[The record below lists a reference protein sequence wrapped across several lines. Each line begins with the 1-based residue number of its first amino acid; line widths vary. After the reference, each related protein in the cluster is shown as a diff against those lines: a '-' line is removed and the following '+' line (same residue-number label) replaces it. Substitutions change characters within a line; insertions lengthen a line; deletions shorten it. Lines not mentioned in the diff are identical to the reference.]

1 MEWTQQE
8 PSGELTLTGTTERG
22 ERVRLSRYGAGCHC
36 VGQWN
41 WLAGTRH
48 CDASGIRQTREEAQ
62 AAIDAVLPILREAS
76 EKIAEALALIPTAHD
91 REAVRALVAAEP
103 PGVTE
108 EVVST

>member
-22 ERVRLSRYGAGCHC
+22 ERVRLHRYGPGSTSAGR
-36 VGQWN
+36 WN
-41 WLAGTRH
+41 WQVSLRH
-48 CDASGIRQTREEAQ
+48 CDASSILGTREEAQ
-62 AAIDAVLPILREAS
+62 AAIDAVLPILREAHV
-76 EKIAEALALIPTAHD
+76 KIAEALALITTAHD

-103 PGVTE
+103 PLITE